1 MFNLGFSEI
10 VVLAVIGL
18 LVLGPE
24 QLPVVA
30 RKVARMINDF
40 KRATEEAMSPV
51 DDLKH
56 QARNFMEKTRETA
69 QKFDQQQQEQKI
81 DSAHHGPP
89 DPGPVLVD
97 EQDPNQLEL
106 TAQNVDPEK
115 KDV

>member
-40 KRATEEAMSPV
+40 KRATEEAMGPV

-56 QARNFMEKTRETA
+56 QARHLLEKTRETA
-69 QKFDQQQQEQKI
+69 QKFEEQ
-81 DSAHHGPP
+81 AAPP
-89 DPGPVLVD
+89 TPEKAEAPA
-97 EQDPNQLEL
+97 DPNQLEL
-106 TAQNVDPEK
+106 TPQNPGSDK